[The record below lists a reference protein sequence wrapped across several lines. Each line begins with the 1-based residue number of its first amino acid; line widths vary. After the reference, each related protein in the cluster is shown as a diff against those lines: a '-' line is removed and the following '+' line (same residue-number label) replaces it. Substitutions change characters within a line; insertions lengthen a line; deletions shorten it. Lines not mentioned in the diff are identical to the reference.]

1 MSRLPPPPADDPS
14 PASESQPKHWGATE
28 MVGESYALQRIRTLI
43 DRVAPT
49 DRPLLICGP
58 TGSGKEVLA
67 QRVHVR
73 GLRSREPFVDVNCGA
88 IPENLVESELFGH
101 TKGSFTGASGYQ
113 PGFFQQVGK
122 GTLFLD
128 EIGELPLALQ
138 PKLLRVLESRSFRP
152 IGSSKSLP
160 FEGRIVAATHRDL
173 QAMVKEGRFREDLY
187 YRLSVFILE
196 LPSLDQRKEDIP
208 ALVAHFAARQPRPI
222 SFTLDAIQRLSNQTW
237 PGNIRQLRNIIDQI
251 SVLTDDPCID
261 AATLQP
267 FLKPI
272 VNPSETTNSTNTLI
286 DTLLEIPATD
296 KLATV
301 EAMLI
306 DRALQRCN
314 GNKTA
319 AGQMLGVGRKTVER
333 RLKIRDQQG
342 LELDQMMSTSQQL
355 IDSSKFPEA
364 IDMLRRCIQQ
374 FGSVMGGRRLFEA
387 YHLLG
392 VSLRSSNGWLYAE
405 AQACDEAAFEAGKD
419 CCDALELSRL
429 QFGIW
434 VSQLM
439 TLELGKARA
448 TAQEM
453 VQRAHKIALP
463 SALDEAHI
471 ALANTLFW
479 LGDSEEAIACLG
491 RGNLLGILRH
501 SEHIGVQGFDLAGLA
516 ITFEGLAAFQR
527 GAFDQARWALDTLE
541 DRASEQHQQ
550 AFNRSITL
558 QGAAWLACLFQE
570 VERLGELATI
580 LETVADAN
588 IFTFYHGIGRV
599 FRGCYLG
606 FHGQYDEAEQA
617 IQYGYQNFM
626 MKHGG
631 KLFHSFQA
639 WHRGEILLQAGR
651 PEDCYTLISQAID
664 MALEQQDRAY
674 LGELLVLK
682 ARAQQALGK
691 LDIAEQEL
699 RSALSTA
706 LALGSVPARVAAAYH
721 LARLLQDTNRVA
733 QAAETLTRAL
743 RGTDKVGGNP
753 ALKKAQRLLDELMQA
768 VS

>member
-1 MSRLPPPPADDPS
+1 MSRLPPQPSDVSAPAAQS
-14 PASESQPKHWGATE
+14 PQKLSGATE

-73 GLRSREPFVDVNCGA
+73 GHRSKEPFIDVNCGA

-113 PGFFQQVGK
+113 SGFFEQVGK

-138 PKLLRVLESRSFRP
+138 PKLLRVLESRQFRP
-152 IGSSKSLP
+152 VGSSKNLH

-173 QAMVKEGRFREDLY
+173 QAMVKEGKFREDLY

-208 ALVAHFAARQPRPI
+208 ALISHFAARQARAL
-222 SFTLDAIQRLSNQTW
+222 SFTAEAIQRMTQQTW
-237 PGNIRQLRNIIDQI
+237 PGNIRQLRNVIDQI
-251 SVLTDDPCID
+251 SVLSDEPCID
-261 AATLQP
+261 TATLLP
-267 FLKPI
+267 YLKPI
-272 VNPSETTNSTNTLI
+272 AEHLEKSDNSDALI
-286 DTLLEIPATD
+286 DTLLDMPAVD
-296 KLATV
+296 KLVLV
-301 EAMLI
+301 EGMLI
-306 DRALQRCN
+306 DRALTRSK

-319 AGQMLGVGRKTVER
+319 AGQMLGVSRKTVER
-333 RLKIRDQQG
+333 RLKVRDQQG
-342 LELDQMMSTSQQL
+342 QELTQMMATAQQL
-355 IDSSKFPEA
+355 IDGSKFPEA
-364 IDMLRRCIQQ
+364 IDLLKHCIAQH
-374 FGSVMGGRRLFEA
+374 GAVMGGRRLFEA
-387 YHLLG
+387 YHMLG

-453 VQRAHKIALP
+453 MQRAHKIAQP
-463 SALDEAHI
+463 AALDEAHVV
-471 ALANTLFW
+471 LANTLFW
-479 LGDSEEAIACLG
+479 LGDCEEAIACLG
-491 RGNLLGILRH
+491 RGNLLGIQRA

-541 DRASEQHQQ
+541 ERAGEQHQQ
-550 AFNRSITL
+550 AFNRCISL
-558 QGAAWLACLFQE
+558 QGATWLACLFQE

-588 IFTFYHGIGRV
+588 IFTFYHGIGHV

-606 FHGQYDEAEQA
+606 FHGKYDEAEQA
-617 IQYGYQNFM
+617 IQYGHQNYM

-639 WHRGEILLQAGR
+639 WQRGEILLQAGR
-651 PEDCYTLISQAID
+651 AEDCYAVVSHAID
-664 MALEQQDRAY
+664 AALEQQDRAY

-682 ARAQQALGK
+682 ARAQGARGK
-691 LDIAEQEL
+691 FDHAEQEL
-699 RSALSTA
+699 RGAFSTA
-706 LALGSVPARVAAAYH
+706 MALGSVPARVAAAYH
-721 LARLLQDTNRVA
+721 LALLLKQTDRIP
-733 QAAETLTRAL
+733 QAAETLTRGL
-743 RGTDKVGGNP
+743 RGTDKLGANP
-753 ALKKAQRLLDELMQA
+753 HLKKAQRLLDELTFD